1 MLPSAVKDTLNEAQR
16 AAVDHSDGPLLV
28 IAGAGSGKTRTLTH
42 RVARLVAE
50 GVPPAAILLLTF
62 TRRASQE
69 MLQRAARL
77 LDSRCE
83 RVSGGTFHSFAH
95 LKLRQHGAAMGLP
108 VDFAVIDR
116 ADAEELIGLLRKE
129 AAGPNPDRSLP
140 RKGTLAAIFSRAVN
154 KALPL
159 EEVIERDYS
168 HQLQHLETILSL
180 NEAYTRRKREHQ
192 FLDYDD
198 LLVFFHALLQ
208 QFPEIRR
215 RIASAYRY
223 VMVDEYQDTNKLQAE
238 ILYRLAE
245 GNRNIMVVGDDSQ
258 SIYAFR
264 GANFRNIMDFPA
276 MFPGTRIIGLE
287 ENYRSG
293 QPVLNLTNVIIERAR
308 EKFSKRLFTRK
319 PGGDLPQMIEAE
331 DENSQSL
338 FVVQRVQ
345 ELVRRGVALHR
356 IAVLFRAGFHSFDLE
371 IELAR
376 EAIPFVKV
384 GGFKFTESA
393 HIKDVLAHL
402 RVIANPFD
410 RISWHRILLLID
422 KIGPR
427 SAQRIYDAIAE
438 ARAGAAGL
446 SALTRRHPGLE
457 RLAALYQALD
467 AGTRPPAEMGA
478 AVVQYYLPLLKR
490 NFDDHPK
497 RAKDLEQLL
506 GILERYRRLD
516 PFLTDMALEP
526 PTISADDRLYAGE
539 STEDRLVL
547 STIHSAKGLEW
558 HTVFVIWALDGRFP
572 SLYAMSSDEDLEEE
586 LRLMYVA
593 ATRAQEGLFIT
604 YPRQAYDRGLGIVLN
619 RPSRFIDMIP
629 EDILEKRFV
638 RY

>member
-1 MLPSAVKDTLNEAQR
+1 MRPSTLKDTLNAAQR
-16 AAVDHSDGPLLV
+16 ATVDHTDGPLLV
-28 IAGAGSGKTRTLTH
+28 IAGAGSGKTLTLTH

-95 LKLRQHGAAMGLP
+95 VKLRQHAAALGLP
-108 VDFAVIDR
+108 LDFAVIDR
-116 ADAEELIGLLRKE
+116 ADAEDLIGLLRKE
-129 AAGPNPDRSLP
+129 AAGPHPDRSLP

-159 EEVIERDYS
+159 EEVIDRDYS
-168 HQLQHLETILSL
+168 HLLEHLDTILAL
-180 NEAYTRRKREHQ
+180 HAAYARRKREHH

-198 LLVFFHALLQ
+198 LLVFFHGLLQ
-208 QFPEIRR
+208 QFPDIRR

-287 ENYRSG
+287 ENYRST
-293 QPVLNLTNVIIERAR
+293 QPVLDLTNLIIERAR
-308 EKFSKRLFTRK
+308 EKFTKHLFTRK
-319 PGGDLPQMIEAE
+319 AGGERPQMVEAE

-338 FVVQRVQ
+338 FVVQQ
-345 ELVRRGVALHR
+345 IQQLVRRGVALHR

-376 EAIPFVKV
+376 EAIPFIKV

-402 RVIANPFD
+402 RVIANPVD
-410 RISWHRILLLID
+410 RISWHRVLQLID
-422 KIGPR
+422 KVGPR
-427 SAQRIYDAIAE
+427 SAQRIYDALVD
-438 ARAGAAGL
+438 ARSGPAGL

-457 RLAALYQALD
+457 RLAALYQSI
-467 AGTRPPAEMGA
+467 GTGSRPPAEMGS

-497 RAKDLEQLL
+497 RAKDLEQLI

-526 PTISADDRLYAGE
+526 PTISAEERLYAADNA
-539 STEDRLVL
+539 EDRLVL

-572 SLYAMSSDEDLEEE
+572 SLYSLSSEEDLEEE

-604 YPRQAYDRGLGIVLN
+604 YPRQVYDRGLGIVLN
-619 RPSRFIDMIP
+619 RPSRFVDGIP
-629 EDILEKRFV
+629 EETLEKRYV
-638 RY
+638 RF

>member
-1 MLPSAVKDTLNEAQR
+1 MPPAMVSDTLNDAQR
-16 AAVDHSDGPLLV
+16 AAVDHTEGPLLV

-95 LKLRQHGAAMGLP
+95 LKLRQHGTVMGLP
-108 VDFAVIDR
+108 LDFAVIDR

-159 EEVIERDYS
+159 EEVIDRDYS
-168 HQLQHLETILSL
+168 HLLEHLETILSL
-180 NEAYTRRKREHQ
+180 HAAYTRRKREHH

-198 LLVFFHALLQ
+198 LLVFFHGLLQ
-208 QFPEIRR
+208 QFPEVRR

-264 GANFRNIMDFPA
+264 GADFRNIMDFPA
-276 MFPGTRIIGLE
+276 MFAGTRIIQLE
-287 ENYRSG
+287 ENYRSN
-293 QPVLNLTNVIIERAR
+293 QPVLNLTNIIIKRAR

-319 PGGDLPQMIEAE
+319 PGGERPQMIEAE

-338 FVVQRVQ
+338 FVVQRVL
-345 ELVRRGVALHR
+345 ELMRRGVALHR
-356 IAVLFRAGFHSFDLE
+356 VAVLFRAGFHSFDLE

-376 EAIPFVKV
+376 EAVPFVKV

-402 RVIANPFD
+402 RVIANPYD

-427 SAQRIYDAIAE
+427 SAQRIYDALAE
-438 ARAGAAGL
+438 ARTGAAGL

-467 AGTRPPAEMGA
+467 SGARPPAEMGA

-516 PFLTDMALEP
+516 PFLTDMTLEP
-526 PTISADDRLYAGE
+526 PTVSANEGLYAGE
-539 STEDRLVL
+539 SAEDRLVL

-572 SLYAMSSDEDLEEE
+572 SLYAMSNEEDLEEE

-593 ATRAQEGLFIT
+593 ATRAQESLFIT
-604 YPRQAYDRGLGIVLN
+604 YPRQAYDRSLGIVLN
-619 RPSRFIDMIP
+619 RPSRFVDLIP
-629 EDILEKRFV
+629 EEILEKRSV
-638 RY
+638 RF

>member
-1 MLPSAVKDTLNEAQR
+1 MPPAMVSDTLNDAQR
-16 AAVDHSDGPLLV
+16 AAVDHTEGPLLV

-69 MLQRAARL
+69 MLQRATRL

-95 LKLRQHGAAMGLP
+95 LKLRQHGTVMGLP
-108 VDFAVIDR
+108 LDFAVIDR

-159 EEVIERDYS
+159 EEVIDRDYS
-168 HQLQHLETILSL
+168 HLLEHTDTILAL
-180 NEAYTRRKREHQ
+180 HEAYTRRKREHH

-198 LLVFFHALLQ
+198 LLVFFHGLLQ
-208 QFPEIRR
+208 QFPEIRQ

-264 GANFRNIMDFPA
+264 GANFRNIMEFPS
-276 MFPGTRIIGLE
+276 MFPGARIIGLE
-287 ENYRSG
+287 ENYRSA
-293 QPVLNLTNVIIERAR
+293 QPVLDLTNVIIERAR
-308 EKFSKRLFTRK
+308 EKFSKHLFTRK
-319 PGGDLPQMIEAE
+319 AGGERPQMVEAE

-338 FVVQRVQ
+338 FVVHRVQ
-345 ELVRRGVALHR
+345 ELMRRGVPLHR

-376 EAIPFVKV
+376 EAIPFIKV

-402 RVIANPFD
+402 RVVANPLD

-427 SAQRIYDAIAE
+427 SAQRIYDALVE
-438 ARAGAAGL
+438 ARTGAAGL
-446 SALTRRHPGLE
+446 CALTRRHPGLE
-457 RLAALYQALD
+457 RLAALYRALD
-467 AGTRPPAEMGA
+467 TGTRPPAEMGA

-506 GILERYRRLD
+506 GILERYGKLD
-516 PFLTDMALEP
+516 PFLTDMTLEP
-526 PTISADDRLYAGE
+526 PTVSADDRLYTEERA
-539 STEDRLVL
+539 EDRLVL

-572 SLYAMSSDEDLEEE
+572 SLYAMSNDEDLEEE

-629 EDILEKRFV
+629 EDILEKRSV